1 MPLSKDLREFVEFL
15 NSNGVEYLVVGALS
29 VAWHGYP
36 RYSADI
42 DFFVNASPANASRV
56 LNAIQQFGFGS
67 LGLTVEDFTAPAR
80 VIQLGHEPNRI
91 DLMTS
96 ISGVSFDDAWQTR
109 VEGELDGIL
118 VHFIGR
124 DALLRNKE
132 ASGRGKDRIDV
143 EELRKQYPNS

>member
-67 LGLTVEDFTAPAR
+67 LGLT
-80 VIQLGHEPNRI
+80 
-91 DLMTS
+91 M
-96 ISGVSFDDAWQTR
+96 
-109 VEGELDGIL
+109 
-118 VHFIGR
+118 
-124 DALLRNKE
+124 
-132 ASGRGKDRIDV
+132 
-143 EELRKQYPNS
+143 